1 MPATDA
7 QSFLIGHASRFVATD
22 VQAWVWEDDDAIFGK
37 RSAWQID
44 GEGTAV
50 TASVELMAGQL
61 QLHVGERDLHSDD
74 QSLQTVF
81 EALVSFDDR
90 TVTMNGDA
98 LPFDDASIELV
109 IDRFNEV
116 A

>member
-7 QSFLIGHASRFVATD
+7 QSFLIDHASRFAAPD
-22 VQAWVWEDDDAIFGK
+22 VQAWVWEEDDAIFGK

-44 GEGTAV
+44 GEGATV

-61 QLHVGERDLHSDD
+61 QLHVGERDLDSDD

-81 EALVSFDDR
+81 DALVSFDDR
-90 TVTMNGDA
+90 TITMNGDA
-98 LPFDDASIELV
+98 LPYGDASIEQV